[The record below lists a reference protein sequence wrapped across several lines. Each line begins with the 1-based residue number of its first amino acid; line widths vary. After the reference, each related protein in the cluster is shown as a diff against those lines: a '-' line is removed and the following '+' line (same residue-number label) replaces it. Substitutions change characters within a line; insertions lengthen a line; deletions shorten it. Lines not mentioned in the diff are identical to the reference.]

1 MKNQWCGNQVT
12 LPGSERI
19 SVENEE
25 FAEELEIVALELF
38 FISLNFAAILL
49 RYEL

>member
-1 MKNQWCGNQVT
+1 
-12 LPGSERI
+12 LE
-19 SVENEE
+19 
-25 FAEELEIVALELF
+25 EELEIVALELF